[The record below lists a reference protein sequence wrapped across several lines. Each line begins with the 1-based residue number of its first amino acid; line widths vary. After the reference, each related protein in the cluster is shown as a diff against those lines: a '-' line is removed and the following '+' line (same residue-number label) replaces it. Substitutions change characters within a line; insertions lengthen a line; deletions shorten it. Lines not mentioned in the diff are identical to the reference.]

1 MSLVALINLYLSI
14 VIVLL
19 FAVLAVAIAVKLATT
34 HCNVIWGKR
43 ALRYRPKSIAHGI
56 LFGRLGRQLL
66 CLSPEEDEGHVIV
79 FGPSGAGKTS
89 ALLIPTLRSWQG
101 TALVVDISGD
111 ISAHVD
117 MPNKI
122 VFDPTDID
130 TIPYDVFFSVDVAPN
145 IYRKFDDIWVSIQL
159 PCIGKLHLVIQGAD
173 LWAFFQLQFG
183 TAPFLWL
190 FSHRLPLSGAC
201 FPNW

>member
-145 IYRKFDDIWVSIQL
+145 ETEKLERLEQLAFLLLPDKPNDSEAGIFFTTNGRKILAAALISS
-159 PCIGKLHLVIQGAD
+159 P
-173 LWAFFQLQFG
+173 LQNGFW
-183 TAPFLWL
+183 TA
-190 FSHRLPLSGAC
+190 SRTR
-201 FPNW
+201 